1 MSDEKNDEKNDCTI
15 CYDENND
22 SSVKLRCCH
31 SFHEE
36 CLLNVFNLWCPLCR
50 TDINK
55 EDVSPNIYESILK
68 NKDRVRLEFEV
79 EDREEILRDIRNN
92 RSISN
97 LSIKDEFTFAFRY
110 LSRFGIP
117 DKFFPEKIEIKAPVG
132 VTDINTQLH
141 VPPGFYFNATIQNVL
156 YHLETVLDSPTRW
169 SEEQSSSNF
178 DDDETHDESDG
189 ELDFEINN
197 SYNIPIYAIYAN

>member
-1 MSDEKNDEKNDCTI
+1 MSNDNHRGPDDNCTI

-22 SSVKLRCCH
+22 TSVKLRCCH

-79 EDREEILRDIRNN
+79 EDREELLRDISNN

-117 DKFFPEKIEIKAPVG
+117 DKFFPDKIEIKAPVG

-156 YHLETVLDSPTRW
+156 YHLEEQADLQS
-169 SEEQSSSNF
+169 SERSSSSNSDE
-178 DDDETHDESDG
+178 DDDDG
-189 ELDFEINN
+189 ELDFEIHN